1 MATETAAKKAAAA
14 LAKPVLASPALR
26 ALLGLAPAATTTRAA
41 ALQGVWAHIKAA
53 KLQRE
58 GAKSVIVPDERLAAV
73 FGAEPVKM
81 TAVMGLLA
89 KHLTAI
95 KEAAA
100 PAAAAAEPAAPAEP
114 PAEKLA

>member
-14 LAKPVLASPALR
+14 LSKPVLASPALR
-26 ALLGLAPAATTTRAA
+26 ALLGLAPAATTTTRAA
-41 ALQGVWAHIKAA
+41 ALQGVWAHIKSA

-58 GAKSVIVPDERLAAV
+58 DAKSVIVPDEKLAAV

-81 TAVMGLLA
+81 TAVMGLLS
-89 KHLTAI
+89 KHLTKI
-95 KEAAA
+95 EEA
-100 PAAAAAEPAAPAEP
+100 PP